1 MIKSKSKNFKK
12 PLYVLYPG
20 EYYAT
25 EEDCVLGTVAGLCV
39 VVCLYDPAKKIGGMG
54 HFIVP
59 GVMGTEGLYRDEI
72 AMRGVTN
79 MEHLI
84 GEIVKLGG
92 DRKYLCAKIFGAGY
106 SAGNGRNTL
115 ELSESNIHFIQEYFT
130 AEKIIIDRIDL
141 GGEFRRRLYFFPKDG
156 NVHRKILENNE
167 EGSEFIRMERDYIE
181 REFINREKAGRVVL
195 FQ

>member
-1 MIKSKSKNFKK
+1 MIKSRSKKFNK
-12 PLYVLYPG
+12 PLYVLHPG

-25 EEDCVLGTVAGLCV
+25 NEDCVLGTVAGLCV
-39 VVCLYDPAKKIGGMG
+39 AVCLYDPVRKMGGMG

-72 AMRGVTN
+72 ASRGIAS

-106 SAGNGRNTL
+106 AVDDRKKTI
-115 ELSESNIHFIQEYFT
+115 ELSEGNIHFIQEYFV

-141 GGEFRRRLYFFPKDG
+141 GGEFRRRLYFFPNDG
-156 NVHRKILENNE
+156 NVYRKILKNNE
-167 EGSEFIRMERDYIE
+167 EESEFIRMEKDYIE
-181 REFINREKAGRVVL
+181 REFINREKAGKVIL